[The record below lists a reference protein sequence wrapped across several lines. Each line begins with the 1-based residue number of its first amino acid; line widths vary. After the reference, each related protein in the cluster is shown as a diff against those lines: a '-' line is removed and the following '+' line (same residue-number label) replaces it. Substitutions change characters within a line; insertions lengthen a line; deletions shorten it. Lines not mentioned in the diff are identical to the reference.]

1 MKEAPIYQLS
11 ADDISNLIQ
20 SVANDVLITR
30 EKAAELVD
38 VDPDTIDRFA
48 DAGVLTRYYDS
59 RPNTKRPIDQNQMTQ
74 KSDNQNN
81 TLQGCDPIRTSR
93 QVVLR
98 FVALYFKRIH
108 ILQTSD
114 IC

>member
-1 MKEAPIYQLS
+1 M
-11 ADDISNLIQ
+11 N
-20 SVANDVLITR
+20 TR
-30 EKAAELVD
+30 
-38 VDPDTIDRFA
+38 
-48 DAGVLTRYYDS
+48 
-59 RPNTKRPIDQNQMTQ
+59 NTKVGSDENCPLRCPLKQNQMTQ